1 MQSKSVELVPAF
13 VWTCPECGVDKFER
27 AILVELSE
35 EEIEELQQEEDG
47 EPEEAG
53 SFLTSPQSVTCD
65 KCKRTFATVEFYE
78 EG

>member
-27 AILVELSE
+27 AILVELSA

-53 SFLTSPQSVTCD
+53 VF
-65 KCKRTFATVEFYE
+65 
-78 EG
+78 